1 MALIYGP
8 TSKYRHWGTMVNLC
22 LVGEGSRR
30 VGLGLEV
37 VLQKVSGLLGG
48 SWVVI
53 TGVISKVNIV
63 ITQIRGLIAIYL

>member
-1 MALIYGP
+1 M
-8 TSKYRHWGTMVNLC
+8 NLC

-30 VGLGLEV
+30 VGLGLER

-53 TGVISKVNIV
+53 TGVISKVIIV
-63 ITQIRGLIAIYL
+63 TTHIRGLTTILLTTH